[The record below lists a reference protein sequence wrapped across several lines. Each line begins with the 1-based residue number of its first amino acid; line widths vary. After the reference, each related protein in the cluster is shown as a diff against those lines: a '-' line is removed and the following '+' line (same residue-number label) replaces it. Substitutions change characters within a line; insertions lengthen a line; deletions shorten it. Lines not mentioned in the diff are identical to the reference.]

1 MIHVFRL
8 GPIGVANG
16 DAFTYA
22 GVADDGDLVA
32 PEAAHDDATGL
43 TKIAARLAGKEWR
56 CELALAEAARALG
69 IASAELPAHTLVPRA
84 VLAYGLGLGRVSGR
98 PRLGVLLRFLQA
110 CATFWKARPWEVVD
124 SDIGLPA
131 TLAMDGR
138 TCHLEAVVMG
148 AAGEEYGVA
157 LYDELGSVDRIRAA
171 SSLGERQVTQKM
183 AATAVTFDKEPAWAA
198 AAIEDAFGLPRL
210 PVPLRIRKGAASSP
224 TSDELHVLAAALEAA
239 AHLPTVQDLDDARS
253 SIEVDG
259 RMVTVRLTIPDLDDD
274 DHEPM
279 LVADP
284 AATSRS
290 RTPRNAPC
298 PCGSGKKY
306 KKCHL
311 ELDEEQARRARGT
324 GPGAE
329 EARADAKRRAE
340 RDPIHGLDERITAD
354 ALALARQ
361 RWGRAFDPE
370 GTLAGLGL
378 DTEVGGYLSGWHV
391 AHYGGPDG
399 RTALDLYVE
408 ERGGGLDEVG
418 KRYVEAQRGAWFSYQ
433 EVVSA
438 KPGESITLRDL
449 LAGGER
455 VVAEKT
461 ASRTLLP
468 RAVILGRVL
477 DLGGRAILAGCH
489 PKMLVPR
496 DGAAALERARKALG
510 VRTKLVS
517 AERLHAAT
525 AGGDLLRI
533 WQETVDA
540 AEARPLPRL
549 QNTDG
554 EDLLVTVDRFAVAPE
569 KATEIVQGLLELPDA
584 RREEGEG
591 PATEVNFVREG
602 NAKGLLP
609 TTHIGRA
616 TLEGGTLRLES
627 NSVER
632 ADRLRKLVE
641 ERLGSLVTFRVREHT
656 DPAALL
662 QAGGPPHTRAE
673 APSIPPEL
681 METLKAMEAEHHR
694 RWLDESIQALGGL
707 TPRDAA
713 KRKGGPRKA
722 LELLL
727 AEIEHA
733 EATRPLEQRFDVD
746 ELWRALGLK

>member
-8 GPIGVANG
+8 GPIGVADG

-32 PEAAHDDATGL
+32 PEASHDDATGL
-43 TKIAARLAGKEWR
+43 KKIASRLAGKEWC
-56 CELALAEAARALG
+56 CEPALAEAARALG
-69 IASAELPAHTLVPRA
+69 IASAEFPAHALVPRA
-84 VLAYGLGLGRVSGR
+84 VLAYGLGLGKVSGR
-98 PRLGVLLRFLQA
+98 PRLGVLLRFLEA

-124 SDIGLPA
+124 SSIGLPA
-131 TLAMDGR
+131 ALAIDGR
-138 TCHLEAVVMG
+138 TRHLEAAVMG
-148 AAGEEYGVA
+148 AGGEEYGVA
-157 LYDELGSVDRIRAA
+157 LYDEMGSVNRILAA
-171 SSLGERQVTQKM
+171 SPGDRQVVQKTTG
-183 AATAVTFDKEPAWAA
+183 TAVTFDKEPAWAA

-239 AHLPTVQDLDDARS
+239 AHLPTVQDLDDASS

-259 RMVTVRLTIPDLDDD
+259 RMVTLRLTIPDLDDD
-274 DHEPM
+274 AHEPM

-290 RTPRNAPC
+290 GTPRNAPC

-329 EARADAKRRAE
+329 ESRADAKRRAE
-340 RDPIHGLDERITAD
+340 RDPIHGFDERITAD

-378 DTEVGGYLSGWHV
+378 DPAVGGYMSGWHV

-408 ERGGGLDEVG
+408 ERGGGLDEAG

-433 EVVSA
+433 EVVA
-438 KPGESITLRDL
+438 TKPGESVTLRDL

-455 VVAEKT
+455 MVTEKT

-489 PKMLVPR
+489 PNALAPR

-510 VRTKLVS
+510 VRTKVVS

-569 KATEIVQGLLELPDA
+569 KATEIVQGLFELPDA
-584 RREEGEG
+584 RRGEGESS
-591 PATEVNFVREG
+591 ATEVNFVREG

-616 TLEGGTLRLES
+616 TLEGSALRLES

-662 QAGGPPHTRAE
+662 QAGGPPRARAE
-673 APSIPPEL
+673 APSIPPEVV
-681 METLKAMEAEHHR
+681 EAVKALEAEHHR
-694 RWLDESIQALGGL
+694 RWLDESIPALGGL
-707 TPRDAA
+707 TPREAA
-713 KRKGGPRKA
+713 KRKGGPRKG

-733 EATRPLEQRFDVD
+733 EATRPPEQRFDVD
-746 ELWRALGLK
+746 ELWRALGLR